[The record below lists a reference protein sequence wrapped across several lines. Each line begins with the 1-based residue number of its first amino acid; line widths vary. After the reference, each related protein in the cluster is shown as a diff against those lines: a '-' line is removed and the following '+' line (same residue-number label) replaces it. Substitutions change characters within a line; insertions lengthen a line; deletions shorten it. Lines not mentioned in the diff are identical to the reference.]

1 MISHAPRFT
10 IPFFGFGVIVVDQLA
25 AFQKYMLACP
35 RFISAHTVKSM
46 RVKFCLPILVICVSA
61 LLFSCNR
68 SSNPS
73 ARRLLIYTPHGQD
86 LLREFIARYKA
97 QHPGTDVQF
106 LDMGSREILERV
118 RAERNRPQADLWWG
132 AAHTTFQTAAEENLL
147 APYQPTWTGSVPN
160 ASRDPQDRW
169 YGTYQTP
176 EVIVYNS
183 DAVKAEEAPKDWD
196 DVLDPKWRDKILI
209 RNPNPSDSMR
219 AIFGAM
225 IWRFYKDTGSPEKGY
240 DWLRRLDANV
250 HEYTADGT
258 LLMQK
263 LVRREGLISLWNLPD
278 VWIYKEQKGFPV
290 GYVFPA
296 SGVPVITDGIAVV
309 RGGPNEEEARRFY
322 EFVTTPESLVIAAK
336 KYYRMPVRND
346 FDRSQLPAWMNEPVN
361 ELPVDWDLLRKQ
373 SGDWLR
379 YWDTEIRGRSKK

>member
-1 MISHAPRFT
+1 MRIK
-10 IPFFGFGVIVVDQLA
+10 ICL
-25 AFQKYMLACP
+25 L
-35 RFISAHTVKSM
+35 TVA
-46 RVKFCLPILVICVSA
+46 ICVSA
-61 LLFSCNR
+61 LLVSCRR
-68 SSNPS
+68 SGSPTGHK
-73 ARRLLIYTPHGQD
+73 LLIYTPHGQD
-86 LLREFIARYKA
+86 LLKDFVGRYEA
-97 QHPGTDVQF
+97 VHPEVKIEF

-132 AAHTTFQTAAEENLL
+132 AAHTTFQTAADENLL
-147 APYQPTWTGSVPN
+147 ASYRPTWADKVAAGSH
-160 ASRDPQDRW
+160 DPHDLW

-176 EVIVYNS
+176 EVIVYNR
-183 DAVKAEEAPKDWD
+183 DAVKPEEAPKDWD

-225 IWRFYKDTGSPEKGY
+225 IWRFYKDSGKPDQGY

-263 LVRREGLISLWNLPD
+263 LVRREGLLSLWNLPD
-278 VWIYKEQKGFPV
+278 VRIYKEQKGFPID
-290 GYVFPA
+290 YVFPA
-296 SGVPVITDGIAVV
+296 SGTPVITDGIAVIK
-309 RGGPNEEEARRFY
+309 GTPNEEEARKFY
-322 EFVTTPESLVIAAK
+322 EFVTTPESLVLAATR
-336 KYYRMPVRND
+336 YYRIPVRTD
-346 FDRSQLPAWMNEPVN
+346 IDRRQLPDWMNERVN
-361 ELPVDWDLLRKQ
+361 EMPLDWELLRKQ

>member
-1 MISHAPRFT
+1 M
-10 IPFFGFGVIVVDQLA
+10 
-25 AFQKYMLACP
+25 
-35 RFISAHTVKSM
+35 SM
-46 RVKFCLPILVICVSA
+46 RAAKLWLTMTCLSA

-68 SSNPS
+68 SGPS
-73 ARRLLIYTPHGQD
+73 VNKLLIYTPHGQD
-86 LLREFIARYKA
+86 MLRDFVARYKT
-97 QHPGTDVQF
+97 QRPEVNVEF

-147 APYQPTWTGSVPN
+147 TPYRPTWASSVPES
-160 ASRDPQDRW
+160 SRDANDNW

-183 DAVKAEEAPKDWD
+183 DAVKPEDAPKDWD
-196 DVLDPKWRDKILI
+196 DVLDLKWRDKVLI
-209 RNPNPSDSMR
+209 RNPNPSYSMR

-225 IWRFYKDTGSPEKGY
+225 FWRFYKDTGSPDKGY

-263 LVRREGLISLWNLPD
+263 LVRREGLITLLNLPD
-278 VWIYKEQKGFPV
+278 VCIYKEQKRFAI

-296 SGVPVITDGIAVV
+296 SGTPVITDGIAIV
-309 RGGPNEEEARRFY
+309 RGAQHEAEAKRFY
-322 EFVTTPESLVIAAK
+322 EFVTTSEALVLAAK
-336 KYYRMPVRND
+336 KYYRVPVRTD
-346 FDRSQLPAWMNEPVN
+346 VDRSQLPAWMNEKVKAMP
-361 ELPVDWDLLRKQ
+361 LDWNVLRKQ
-373 SGDWLR
+373 SGEWLR
-379 YWDTEIRGRSKK
+379 YWDTEIRDH